1 MCESKRASH
10 IGWSCGSV
18 LLDHRPPGQWERL
31 FPCLREDEVDGL
43 LEWDVFVSS
52 PSQCAG
58 TDVTGTAHPPRSDDP
73 LSPRDEDRR
82 DVVESS
88 PQSSILGCSPQHG
101 KRSFVT
107 PMDGFSQASFL
118 ATPESCCLDSTN
130 LCYSVYYYHRS
141 ATTCP
146 AA

>member
-101 KRSFVT
+101 KK
-107 PMDGFSQASFL
+107 
-118 ATPESCCLDSTN
+118 E
-130 LCYSVYYYHRS
+130 LCYTDGRVLSGIFLGYTRILLPRLH
-141 ATTCP
+141 
-146 AA
+146 